1 MRLCQ
6 RMDLT
11 AEISVITLNVKQA
24 APPIRIAGSLADL
37 FELPSYSINSPR
49 TNRVADS
56 MISKNVDTLLM
67 ERPPASV
74 SIASRHP
81 RREAV
86 GFGEFSEGRLHID
99 FLHF

>member
-1 MRLCQ
+1 
-6 RMDLT
+6 MDLT
-11 AEISVITLNVKQA
+11 AENRVITPNVKQT
-24 APPIRIAGSLADL
+24 APPIRIAAALVDL

-74 SIASRHP
+74 LIASRHP
-81 RREAV
+81 RREV
-86 GFGEFSEGRLHID
+86 VPRLRRVLGRQA
-99 FLHF
+99 